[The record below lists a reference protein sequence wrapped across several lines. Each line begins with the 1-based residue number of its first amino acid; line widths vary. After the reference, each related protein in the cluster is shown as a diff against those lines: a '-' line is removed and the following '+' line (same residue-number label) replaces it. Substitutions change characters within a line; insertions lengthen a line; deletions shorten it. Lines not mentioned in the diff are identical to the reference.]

1 MKLIEFDGLDFK
13 IADEALLVR
22 PIREMFRADKS
33 KKKEEFWKQISY
45 LWFMC
50 DPRSSYMY
58 IIDDNERSAEIIKQ
72 EGLGDRWKP
81 SSLLQEAMSVYKKQT
96 TTTASIFLET
106 MRHSIDDMAYS
117 LRNLGSMM
125 RNLNGTETAKDDG
138 MTLDK
143 ALITMNKIARDI
155 PALSASFV
163 QAEKALAKDFA
174 SDDKVRGSTDKAA
187 GEDI

>member
-1 MKLIEFDGLDFK
+1 MKLIDFDGLDFK

-22 PIREMFRADKS
+22 PIRELFRADKS
-33 KKKEEFWKQISY
+33 RKKEDFWKQISY

-58 IIDDNERSAEIIKQ
+58 ILDTGERSVEIIKQ
-72 EGLGDRWKP
+72 EGLGDKWKP
-81 SSLLQEAMSVYKKQT
+81 SALLKEAMDIYKKQT

-106 MRHSIDDMAYS
+106 MRHSIDDMAYA
-117 LRNLGSMM
+117 LRNLGTVM
-125 RNLNGTETAKDDG
+125 RTLNGNETAKDDG

-143 ALITMNKIARDI
+143 ALITMNKIAKDI
-155 PALSASFV
+155 PSLSAAFV

-174 SDDKVRGSTDKAA
+174 DNDKVRGTTDKAA
-187 GEDI
+187 GEYI

>member
-1 MKLIEFDGLDFK
+1 MRLIDYDGITFK

-45 LWFMC
+45 MWFMV
-50 DPRSSYMY
+50 DPRSTYMY
-58 IIDDNERSAEIIKQ
+58 LTDENDRAKEVIKQ
-72 EGLGDRWKP
+72 EGLGEKWKP
-81 SSLLQEAMSVYKKQT
+81 SALLEEAMEIYRKQT

-106 MRHSIDDMAYS
+106 MRRSIDDMAYS
-117 LRNLGSMM
+117 LRNLGAVM
-125 RNLNGTETAKDDG
+125 RTLKGTETAKDDG

-143 ALITMNKIARDI
+143 ALMTMNKIAKDI
-155 PALSASFV
+155 PGLSEAFV

-174 SDDKVRGSTDKAA
+174 NEDKARGTA
-187 GEDI
+187 QKAIGEDV